1 MAIHPYDTAEG
12 TEEELQEMW
21 DNMNEPADSPV
32 RVANSDE
39 RYSWFEAHRQSFLQ
53 AVRED
58 RNQRLIES
66 DWIVT
71 KSSESGVDVP
81 ADWVTY
87 RQALRDIT
95 ATYEKLDDI
104 QDADAWPSAP
114 DGTY

>member
-12 TEEELQEMW
+12 TEEEVQEMM
-21 DNMNEPADSPV
+21 DVMLEPSDSPV
-32 RVANSDE
+32 RVADSDE
-39 RYSWFEAHRQSFLQ
+39 RYEWFEAHRQQFLNN
-53 AVRED
+53 VRKI
-58 RNQRLIES
+58 RNERLIES